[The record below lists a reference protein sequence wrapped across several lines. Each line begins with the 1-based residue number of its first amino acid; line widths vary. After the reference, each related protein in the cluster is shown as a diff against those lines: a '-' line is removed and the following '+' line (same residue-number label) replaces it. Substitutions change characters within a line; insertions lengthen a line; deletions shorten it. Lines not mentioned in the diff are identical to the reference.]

1 MKSNRFCYMFKF
13 MKNISDFKALIQR
26 TGRGFTL
33 LEVMVALA
41 IIAIVLVSVLRMQG
55 QTISMNEAFRFY
67 TIAPELA
74 MSKMADIR
82 LDIEDAVLTESG
94 DFGEDF
100 RGYNWQA
107 TVEDV
112 TIETEEAREM
122 EFKRVDVTVTYLE
135 NEHSLTVREYMLAES
150 DEF

>member
-1 MKSNRFCYMFKF
+1 MRLSPFCSMFRFKKNTSNF
-13 MKNISDFKALIQR
+13 NALNA
-26 TGRGFTL
+26 GFTL

-82 LDIEDAVLTESG
+82 QDPESAEFGGSG
-94 DFGEDF
+94 DFGKELA
-100 RGYNWQA
+100 RYSWQA
-107 TVEDV
+107 SVEDV
-112 TIETEEAREM
+112 TIETDAAREM
-122 EFKRVDVTVTYLE
+122 NFKRVDVTVTYLE
-135 NEHSLTVREYMLAES
+135 DEYAYTIREYMRAPS
-150 DEF
+150 DDS